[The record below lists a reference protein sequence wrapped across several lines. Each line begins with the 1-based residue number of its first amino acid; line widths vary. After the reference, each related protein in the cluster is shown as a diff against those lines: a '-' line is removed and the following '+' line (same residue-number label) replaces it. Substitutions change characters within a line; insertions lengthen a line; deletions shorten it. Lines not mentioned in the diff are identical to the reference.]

1 MRYKIAEWIVKAALK
16 VAHVF
21 DPYTH
26 TTTYDL
32 GREAYPLFVD
42 FYKRYLKARQF
53 YQFYDLVDLRAENP
67 HFFARAEKTYRTFN
81 MKER

>member
-16 VAHVF
+16 IAHVF

-32 GREAYPLFVD
+32 GREAYPLFTD
-42 FYKRYLKARQF
+42 FYKRYLQTRQIDSF
-53 YQFYDLVDLRAENP
+53 YGLVALRAENP
-67 HFFARAEKTYRTFN
+67 HFFARAEKAYRAFN
-81 MKER
+81 TKEG